1 MCLTFLRRLRAGV
14 LALKKEW
21 EKFNY
26 EMPFIDSPQFVPDR
40 YDDSKFAYLLVAN
53 CNFSFEAYQ
62 GLSCGKLLNQLASN
76 AAFRCKIST
85 HKKEKFAIKFV
96 FGSLVQCILWLQYTV
111 NLLQAMTASTGEMFT
126 RHSPQRSSP
135 HDTFSKERCLLLS
148 LVRRRCMSWWRRS
161 HGEPSRAG
169 WNQVMMHSP
178 QERLLSLT
186 SSALSAFFIRMV
198 SFTETFVRLTFLST
212 PTETSKL
219 SILIGLPRPRRIVS
233 IQSG

>member
-1 MCLTFLRRLRAGV
+1 MLWKEDLPLANVQHGSFPCLGLEINHYKAVLHGFVTDGKRVLHSKLAAVTDKTTDAMCLTFLRRLRAGV

-96 FGSLVQCILWLQYTV
+96 FGSLVQCIL
-111 NLLQAMTASTGEMFT
+111 
-126 RHSPQRSSP
+126 
-135 HDTFSKERCLLLS
+135 
-148 LVRRRCMSWWRRS
+148 
-161 HGEPSRAG
+161 
-169 WNQVMMHSP
+169 
-178 QERLLSLT
+178 
-186 SSALSAFFIRMV
+186 
-198 SFTETFVRLTFLST
+198 
-212 PTETSKL
+212 
-219 SILIGLPRPRRIVS
+219 
-233 IQSG
+233 